1 MYMMISLSHQSIYP
15 INGFLGLQ
23 NCFCFCLLAWPK
35 TTDDNPPIC
44 CTIPGREYS
53 KSYRDKT
60 FPEKINGNQCRCI

>member
-1 MYMMISLSHQSIYP
+1 MYMIISLSPQSIYP

-23 NCFCFCLLAWPK
+23 NCLPGLLLPSCLAK
-35 TTDDNPPIC
+35 NNYDVYPPIC

-60 FPEKINGNQCRCI
+60 FP

>member
-1 MYMMISLSHQSIYP
+1 MYMIISLSHQSIYP

-23 NCFCFCLLAWPK
+23 NCLPGLLLPFLLGQK
-35 TTDDNPPIC
+35 PDVNPPIC

-60 FPEKINGNQCRCI
+60 FP

>member
-23 NCFCFCLLAWPK
+23 NCLPGLLLPFLLGQK
-35 TTDDNPPIC
+35 QTDVNPPIC

-60 FPEKINGNQCRCI
+60 FP